1 MSGARNGFAQALA
14 NLQIVQQRNELFDQL
29 FVDLSNANLNHDK
42 IKKAIAKAKSFL
54 ITIKDHERADALEK
68 LSQHK
73 ESAHNKL
80 FKMVYLILR
89 LCYKNRFRN

>member
-68 LSQHK
+68 LSQQHFLK
-73 ESAHNKL
+73 WSDWL
-80 FKMVYLILR
+80 FLLG
-89 LCYKNRFRN
+89 